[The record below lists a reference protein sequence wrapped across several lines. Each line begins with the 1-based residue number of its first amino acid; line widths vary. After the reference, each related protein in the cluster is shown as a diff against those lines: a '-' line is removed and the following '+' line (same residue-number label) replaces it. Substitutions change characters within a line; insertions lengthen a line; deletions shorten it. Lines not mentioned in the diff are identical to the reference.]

1 MARGKEE
8 TSNSEST
15 LPRLGREVEG
25 PNCRSEAD
33 DNELKEK
40 HDDLE
45 NVDVADIRFD
55 VNKDVVDGML
65 VDEVES
71 SPEEDE
77 VESSPEEDA
86 RKTAEAEKRDAN
98 PDDVVD
104 AKDVE

>member
-1 MARGKEE
+1 MGEGKGGMARGKEE

-45 NVDVADIRFD
+45 
-55 VNKDVVDGML
+55 
-65 VDEVES
+65 VELDNLKS
-71 SPEEDE
+71 W
-77 VESSPEEDA
+77 
-86 RKTAEAEKRDAN
+86 TI
-98 PDDVVD
+98 
-104 AKDVE
+104 